1 VKRQMGALCAALC
14 AALAIAACATAGHA
28 ATSDEAQSAVSLS
41 AWARTPAASSW
52 GKAGQVPGLAALA
65 GAGDSGLN
73 TLSCASPGNCSAG
86 GFYQQTSRSEA
97 FVVSQVHG
105 RWTKAETVP
114 GIVALNKNGKAGLTS
129 VSCSSPGNCSAG
141 GYYTSGHYAGGH
153 AAKTSAFVVDEITGA
168 WGAAREVPGLATL
181 NTGGQAGISSVSCTS
196 PGNCSAGGSYG
207 TATGPACCTYH
218 GFVVSEV
225 KGVWGTA
232 RGVPGTAGVNAV
244 SCASAG
250 NCGAAG
256 VRVLSEVNGVWTP
269 ARKVATP
276 KGSTFGAARIYVISC
291 AAKGA
296 CSAGG
301 IGGKEARSV
310 VVSQAGG
317 VWGTARV
324 VPGTTTLMTKS
335 KSSLFSTLSCTSA
348 GNCTGGGY
356 AFRSMPEGSSTR
368 EFAVPYLVRQRAGVW
383 GRAQLV
389 PGIGALSKNGYA
401 TISAV
406 SCPSAGSCAAAGGYT
421 TSSYNPD
428 GSGPGQA
435 FVLIETNG
443 RWGVP
448 RDVTSSLGND
458 GPAAFAGLSCP
469 AKDGCSAAGNYWH
482 GQQQRAFVISQAG

>member
-1 VKRQMGALCAALC
+1 VKRHMGALSTALC
-14 AALAIAACATAGHA
+14 AALAISACATAGHA

-41 AWARTPAASSW
+41 EGARTPAGSTW

-65 GAGDSGLN
+65 GAGDSGLS
-73 TLSCASPGNCSAG
+73 TLSCGSPGNCSAG

-129 VSCSSPGNCSAG
+129 VSCTSPGNCSAG

-153 AAKTSAFVVDEITGA
+153 AAKTSAFIVDEITGA
-168 WGAAREVPGLATL
+168 WGTAREVPGLAAL
-181 NTGGQAGISSVSCTS
+181 NTGGQAGVFSVSCTS

-207 TATGPACCTYH
+207 TANGPACCTYH
-218 GFVVSEV
+218 GFVVTEV

-244 SCASAG
+244 SCVSAG

-276 KGSTFGAARIYVISC
+276 KGSSFGAARIYVISC

-317 VWGTARV
+317 VWGTASV
-324 VPGTTTLMTKS
+324 IPGTTTLMTKS

-368 EFAVPYLVRQRAGVW
+368 EFAVPYLVRQKAGVW
-383 GRAQLV
+383 GRAQMV
-389 PGIGALSKNGYA
+389 RGIGALSKNGYA
-401 TISAV
+401 TINAV

-435 FVLIETNG
+435 FLLIETNG
-443 RWGVP
+443 RWGIP
-448 RDVTSSLGND
+448 SDVTSSLRND